1 MLYGQHAPGSRFFI
15 EEEPMEMG
23 KIEGRGSFGESEKLG
38 LKEIEDIVLS
48 IPGQV
53 YFFEYEWRCRSR
65 DRGNSD
71 EIGTIFIE
79 MPFEKDLQRQAGMFT
94 MIF

>member
-15 EEEPMEMG
+15 EEEPMEMEV

-38 LKEIEDIVLS
+38 FLKEIENIVLS
-48 IPGQV
+48 IPGPSSISLNMNGV
-53 YFFEYEWRCRSR
+53 GDPR

-71 EIGTIFIE
+71 EIGTYFH
-79 MPFEKDLQRQAGMFT
+79 
-94 MIF
+94 